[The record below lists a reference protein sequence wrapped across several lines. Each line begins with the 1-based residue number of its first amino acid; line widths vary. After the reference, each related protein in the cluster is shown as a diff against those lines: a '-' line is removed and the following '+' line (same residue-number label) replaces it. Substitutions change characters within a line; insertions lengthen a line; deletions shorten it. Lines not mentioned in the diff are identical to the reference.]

1 MTKRAKLRQAN
12 HLKPF
17 VKYFNSVFFLMN
29 FRPIESHRNE
39 KKFNER
45 NLDLFEQKPVSNL
58 HCLFSVQLCMIQR
71 ASSVSIFCAIGNIP
85 GWSDYDN
92 IGARRSAL
100 IVRCRISCLEKLW
113 RKKKFTWITT
123 ITILPS
129 GALFT
134 SIPLSTETQFS
145 VTCQG
150 NIFHLWTKFCPE
162 FKQSAI
168 HPYHAYAWF

>member
-1 MTKRAKLRQAN
+1 MTKLAKLRQAN

-39 KKFNER
+39 KKFNEK
-45 NLDLFEQKPVSNL
+45 NLDLFEQKPVNNL

-100 IVRCRISCLEKLW
+100 TVRCRISCLEKL
-113 RKKKFTWITT
+113 
-123 ITILPS
+123 
-129 GALFT
+129 
-134 SIPLSTETQFS
+134 
-145 VTCQG
+145 
-150 NIFHLWTKFCPE
+150 
-162 FKQSAI
+162 
-168 HPYHAYAWF
+168 